1 MAAWMAPQFVSSFF
15 SGMPVLP
22 EGMFRVSLDVSEAAD
37 ERTQS
42 VCGRSVASCARHLGR
57 TANLRSRSRT
67 DAAVALQLRSM
78 EGSRGSEPS
87 HPIRRRAGQ
96 GRRPTSEADH
106 GARSASHDLSA
117 AFTTTPS
124 RTPFSRI
131 SSNTTLC
138 LSVGSLEGICIAT
151 LSTPSSFGV
160 SRSLSSSD

>member
-1 MAAWMAPQFVSSFF
+1 MTASRRTRAML
-15 SGMPVLP
+15 LP
-22 EGMFRVSLDVSEAAD
+22 CPRRSMDATATAD
-37 ERTQS
+37 G
-42 VCGRSVASCARHLGR
+42 CVASSPSHMADWPLGLSGGNAARSGP
-57 TANLRSRSRT
+57 A
-67 DAAVALQLRSM
+67 DAPQLRSL
-78 EGSRGSEPS
+78 EGLRGSGQGY
-87 HPIRRRAGQ
+87 PIRSRAGR
-96 GRRPTSEADH
+96 GRRPTSGAGH
-106 GARSASHDLSA
+106 GARSASHDLGA